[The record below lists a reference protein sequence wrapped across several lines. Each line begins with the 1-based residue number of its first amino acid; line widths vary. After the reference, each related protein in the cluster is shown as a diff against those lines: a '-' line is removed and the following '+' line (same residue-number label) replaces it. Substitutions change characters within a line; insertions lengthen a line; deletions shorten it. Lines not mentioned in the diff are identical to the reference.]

1 MFLSALFTKEN
12 FYYFDRYYSMYGHV
26 ERLAEELRKGVNS
39 VEGVEATLWQAC
51 IYISFTIVPNPMH
64 SILAYH
70 KIANSN

>member
-1 MFLSALFTKEN
+1 
-12 FYYFDRYYSMYGHV
+12 MYGHV